1 MTDPPIILV
10 ADDDPD
16 ILDQICLALAS
27 EGYSLLRAEN
37 QDEAEE
43 LLLGTRPDLA
53 ILDLMMDE
61 MDSGF
66 VLSHRIKQLYP
77 GTPVIL
83 ISAVA
88 ATTGLDFRPQSAEE
102 RAWVKAD
109 LVLHKPVV
117 PERLRADV
125 RRVLEQSARGTGV
138 PRPAL
143 PVG

>member
-1 MTDPPIILV
+1 MSDKPTILV
-10 ADDDPD
+10 ADDDAD
-16 ILDQICLALAS
+16 ILDQIRLALAS
-27 EGYSLLRAEN
+27 EGYELVEAAT
-37 QDEAEE
+37 QQEAEE
-43 LLLGTRPDLA
+43 LLLGLRPDLA

-66 VLSHRIKQLYP
+66 VLCHQIKKLYP

-83 ISAVA
+83 LSAVT
-88 ATTGLDFRPQSAEE
+88 ATTGLDFRPTTAEE

-125 RRVLEQSARGTGV
+125 RRMLD
-138 PRPAL
+138 RPLA
-143 PVG
+143 P